1 MTYLIFV
8 NKKLNATSDHQSNI
22 FQLVTGEKVF
32 DNRQNQW
39 QGKVRKGLLFENLI
53 VSNRNIFYISIYFYR
68 RSAASVAV
76 KISEKKK
83 SIFLPF
89 SNFSQS
95 LVSSLRTFGRISDP
109 SEKKRTRRINFF
121 KTKILG

>member
-1 MTYLIFV
+1 MTYLNFV

-22 FQLVTGEKVF
+22 FQLVTGEVF
-32 DNRQNQW
+32 DNRENQW

-95 LVSSLRTFGRISDP
+95 LVLSLRTFGRISDP